1 MLTKTLN
8 WKIMSLV
15 VALSLLGALAVTGLA
30 SVVGRW
36 LWRRYMVTSENPET
50 TFRNMALLGSLAAVG
65 PLPHQ
70 TPFQYRQRL
79 AEALPNHREPVSVII
94 NHYVRS
100 FYGKKDLDDGQRQQ
114 LTEAWLRLRLPL
126 LFHILRRRNP

>member
-1 MLTKTLN
+1 MGFGGKYSQFVP
-8 WKIMSLV
+8 W
-15 VALSLLGALAVTGLA
+15 LLGALAVTALA
-30 SVVGRW
+30 SVVGRG
-36 LWRRYMVTSENPET
+36 LWRRYMVPSENPET
-50 TFRNMALLGSLAAVG
+50 TYRNMALLGSLAAVG
-65 PLPHQ
+65 PLPYQ

-100 FYGKKDLDDGQRQQ
+100 FYGKKDLDDVQRQQ

-126 LFHILRRRNP
+126 LLHSLRRRKP

>member
-1 MLTKTLN
+1 
-8 WKIMSLV
+8 MSGKY
-15 VALSLLGALAVTGLA
+15 SQLLFWLLCALALTGLV
-30 SVVGRW
+30 SLVGRW
-36 LWRRYMVTSENPET
+36 MWGRYMVPSENPET
-50 TFRNMALLGSLAAVG
+50 TFRNMALVGSLAALG
-65 PLPHQ
+65 PWPHQ

-100 FYGKKDLDDGQRQQ
+100 FYGKKVLDDGQRQQ

-126 LFHILRRRNP
+126 LFRSFRRRNP